1 MIFVV
6 TNSGRNSVF
15 TVIGQSLQVFR
26 QTCRLRSNISVL
38 CYFQVKNS
46 NKLPILCKVAPLP
59 CQNSATVNKLVIAE
73 KPVNEV
79 EDQKPDT
86 SEQMTTETEK
96 VKEDENVY
104 DEIYFS
110 SGSDDDEDNVGG
122 VSSKSKE
129 RRTVKTDDELLYD
142 PNMDDEDEKWVKQQR
157 QEHLQ
162 PGDEYF
168 K

>member
-1 MIFVV
+1 MLF
-6 TNSGRNSVF
+6 SG
-15 TVIGQSLQVFR
+15 
-26 QTCRLRSNISVL
+26 
-38 CYFQVKNS
+38 KNS
-46 NKLPILCKVAPLP
+46 DKLLILCKVGGHLP
-59 CQNSATVNKLVIAE
+59 PPPHQNSATVKKLVIAE

-79 EDQKPDT
+79 KDQKPNT